1 MTIKDPGSIYART
14 GVEQMLSFA
23 GCCILLMLLLAV
35 DIFVV
40 VFIVFFLFLIYNAM
54 AKVVLLHR
62 AKDSGSI
69 YARTDVEQTLSFAG
83 CCIIDHCSLPCGG
96 PE

>member
-1 MTIKDPGSIYART
+1 MHLMLISKLQMTIKDPGPIYAWT

-40 VFIVFFLFLIYNAM
+40 VFIVFLFLIYNAM
-54 AKVVLLHR
+54 AK
-62 AKDSGSI
+62 
-69 YARTDVEQTLSFAG
+69 
-83 CCIIDHCSLPCGG
+83 
-96 PE
+96 

>member
-1 MTIKDPGSIYART
+1 MLISKLQMTIKDPGSIYART

-40 VFIVFFLFLIYNAM
+40 VFIVFLFLIYNAM
-54 AKVVLLHR
+54 AEIVR
-62 AKDSGSI
+62 C
-69 YARTDVEQTLSFAG
+69 T
-83 CCIIDHCSLPCGG
+83 
-96 PE
+96 

>member
-1 MTIKDPGSIYART
+1 MLLSKLQMTIKDPGPIYAWT

-40 VFIVFFLFLIYNAM
+40 VFIVFFVFDIQCNG
-54 AKVVLLHR
+54 R
-62 AKDSGSI
+62 NSS
-69 YARTDVEQTLSFAG
+69 
-83 CCIIDHCSLPCGG
+83 
-96 PE
+96 

>member
-1 MTIKDPGSIYART
+1 MLISKLQMTIKDPGSIYART

-40 VFIVFFLFLIYNAM
+40 VFIVFLF
-54 AKVVLLHR
+54 
-62 AKDSGSI
+62 
-69 YARTDVEQTLSFAG
+69 SFV
-83 CCIIDHCSLPCGG
+83 
-96 PE
+96 

>member
-1 MTIKDPGSIYART
+1 MLISKMQMTIKDLGTIYART

-40 VFIVFFLFLIYNAM
+40 VFIVFFVFLIYNAM
-54 AKVVLLHR
+54 AKIVR
-62 AKDSGSI
+62 S
-69 YARTDVEQTLSFAG
+69 T
-83 CCIIDHCSLPCGG
+83 
-96 PE
+96 